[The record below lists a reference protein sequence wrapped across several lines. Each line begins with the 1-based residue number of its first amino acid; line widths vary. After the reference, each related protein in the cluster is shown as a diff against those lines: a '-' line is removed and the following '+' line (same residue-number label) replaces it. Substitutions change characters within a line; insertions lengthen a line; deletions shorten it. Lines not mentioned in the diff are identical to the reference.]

1 MIDNKSI
8 NNLKIENNELQ
19 KKIKNIELLY
29 VSLKEKLDK
38 NEIATSNLELINNNL
53 NDVHLVDDPINSFES
68 IDEKGNSNDYYEIS
82 ESDSELDIDSNEN
95 IAIYSNDNEDNN
107 FSNSDLEDFSIDN
120 MSNSKQL
127 KEETKQEISENS
139 DNIVPNIVDHSI
151 LVENINDQK
160 DDSNLKLLEES
171 KSTSSGHESSKIS
184 EKHIDDEDTK
194 WSQSELTKL
203 NKEKLQCMSEE
214 LKIETSHLNGKVK
227 TKKELIDEIL
237 KKKSGKG
244 TEKSTSA

>member
-1 MIDNKSI
+1 M
-8 NNLKIENNELQ
+8 
-19 KKIKNIELLY
+19 
-29 VSLKEKLDK
+29 
-38 NEIATSNLELINNNL
+38 
-53 NDVHLVDDPINSFES
+53 
-68 IDEKGNSNDYYEIS
+68 
-82 ESDSELDIDSNEN
+82 
-95 IAIYSNDNEDNN
+95 
-107 FSNSDLEDFSIDN
+107 
-120 MSNSKQL
+120 
-127 KEETKQEISENS
+127 
-139 DNIVPNIVDHSI
+139 
-151 LVENINDQK
+151 VENINDQK
-160 DDSNLKLLEES
+160 DDSNSKLLEES

-214 LKIETSHLNGKVK
+214 LKIEISHLNGKVK